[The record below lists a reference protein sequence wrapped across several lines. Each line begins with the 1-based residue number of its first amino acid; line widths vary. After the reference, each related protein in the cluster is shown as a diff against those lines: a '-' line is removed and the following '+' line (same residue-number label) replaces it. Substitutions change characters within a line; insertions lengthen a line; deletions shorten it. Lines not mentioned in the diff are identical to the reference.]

1 MKHLK
6 LFAFPC
12 VLVVVMTAMT
22 VLLQF
27 GMGVASAATIPSA
40 NCGQWNIDLSPNV
53 ATTNVLTSVAAVS
66 TTDVWA
72 VGYSEGT
79 KLKPEP
85 LIENWNGKTWQVI
98 TSPSFTS
105 GGALYGIAAV
115 SATDIWAVGTEYKTH
130 LPNGKGLTEHWNGTQ
145 WSVVGSPGHSGSGS
159 VFYGVTAISSTDVW
173 TVGVYYASI
182 DKSKFY
188 TFAEQWNG
196 TSWSVVTT
204 PAPKV
209 SSFTGVAAVTS
220 SDMWA
225 VGYSGGGKPN
235 VSTLTQHWNGSAWSI
250 VTSPNVGTTSQLNGV
265 TAVTTSDVWAVGESG
280 GTGAQ
285 NALIENWNG
294 SAWSISSNPGTAN
307 GTILNG
313 VTALSA
319 SDVWAVGQTT
329 SGGVTHT
336 FIEQWNGT
344 QWSIVSSPNVGTL
357 NNELNGVGG
366 VVSSTYVW
374 AAGTSATSNGSNSLI
389 ESYC

>member
-1 MKHLK
+1 MKHLR

-12 VLVVVMTAMT
+12 VLIVVMT
-22 VLLQF
+22 VLQF
-27 GMGVASAATIPSA
+27 GTSVASASA
-40 NCGQWNIDLSPNV
+40 RPNSNCGQWNIVLSPNV
-53 ATTNVLTSVAAVS
+53 ATSNVLTAVTAVA
-66 TTDVWA
+66 DNNIWA

-85 LIENWNGKTWQVI
+85 LIENWNGSTWQVI

-105 GGALYGIAAV
+105 GAALYGITAM

-130 LPNGKGLTEHWNGTQ
+130 LPNGKGLTEHWNGSQ

-159 VFYGVTAISSTDVW
+159 VFYGVTAISSTNVW
-173 TVGVYYASI
+173 AVGVYYASI

-196 TSWSVVTT
+196 TSWSIVST

-209 SSFTGVAAVTS
+209 SSFSGLAAIS
-220 SDMWA
+220 SGDIWA

-235 VSTLTQHWNGSAWSI
+235 VSTLTQHWNGTAWSI
-250 VTSPNVGTTSQLNGV
+250 VTSPNVGTISQLNGV
-265 TAVTTSDVWAVGESG
+265 TAVSTNDVWAVGQSG
-280 GTGAQ
+280 GT
-285 NALIENWNG
+285 NALIENWSG
-294 SAWSISSNPGTAN
+294 TKWSISSNPGGSMN
-307 GTILNG
+307 GTVLNS

-319 SDVWAVGQTT
+319 SNVWAVGQTT
-329 SGGVTHT
+329 NSGVKQT
-336 FIEQWNGT
+336 FIENWNGT

-366 VVSSTYVW
+366 VAGTTKVRTV
-374 AAGTSATSNGSNSLI
+374 GTSATSNGGDSLI